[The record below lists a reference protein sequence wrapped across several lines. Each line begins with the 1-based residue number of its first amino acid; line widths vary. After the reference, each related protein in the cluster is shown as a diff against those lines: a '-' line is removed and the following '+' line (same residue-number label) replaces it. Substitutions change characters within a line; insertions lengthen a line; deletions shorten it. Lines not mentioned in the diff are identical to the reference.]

1 MADPTVLVS
10 HTVDAG
16 YWSDI
21 GAFRTELEARV
32 PELDLRVARTPP
44 ETRDL
49 AGEADAL
56 LATYV
61 STDLL
66 DAAPDLRW
74 IQALS
79 SGVDFLDLEAI
90 EAHGVALTN
99 AAGVH
104 AEPIAEQVLG
114 YLLTFERG
122 IHTGIRQQQ
131 EGVWQ
136 RYSGGEIRGK
146 TLGVVGLGAIGSRA
160 AEYAGAFGMTVVGT
174 KRDPSTAPE
183 PVDEVYAPD
192 GLFEVLGRSDYVL
205 LSCPLTPETRGLVGR
220 AELGAMK
227 GDAVL
232 VNVARGAVVDEDAL
246 VYALQQGGIRGA
258 ALDVFEEEPL
268 PPESPLWDLP
278 NVVVT
283 PHMAGSTPHKFER
296 IAEVFAA
303 NYGAFADGRLDE
315 LPNRVV

>member
-49 AGEADAL
+49 AGEAYAL

-315 LPNRVV
+315 LTNRVV

>member
-1 MADPTVLVS
+1 MTGPTVLVS

-16 YWSDI
+16 YWSDVEE
-21 GAFRTELEARV
+21 FRAELEARV
-32 PELDLRVARTPP
+32 PGLDLRVARTPP
-44 ETRDL
+44 ETREL
-49 AGEADAL
+49 IGEADAL

-61 STDLL
+61 ATDLL
-66 DAAPDLRW
+66 EAAPNLRW

-90 EAHGVALTN
+90 ADRGIALTN

-104 AEPIAEQVLG
+104 AEPIAEQVVG

-122 IHTGIRQQQ
+122 IHTGVRQQG
-131 EGVWQ
+131 EGVWR

-146 TLGVVGLGAIGSRA
+146 TLGIVGLGAIGGRA
-160 AEYAGAFGMTVVGT
+160 AEYAQAFGMTVVGT
-174 KRDPSTAPE
+174 KRDPDTAPAA
-183 PVDEVYAPD
+183 VDEVYAPD
-192 GLFEVLGRSDYVL
+192 GLFEVLGQSDYVL

-220 AELGAMK
+220 EELGAMK

-232 VNVARGAVVDEDAL
+232 VNVARGEVVDEEAL

-296 IAEVFAA
+296 IAEVFAT
-303 NYGAFADGRLDE
+303 NYEAFADGRLDE
-315 LPNRVV
+315 LENRVV

>member
-16 YWSDI
+16 YWSDVDD
-21 GAFRTELEARV
+21 FRAELEARV
-32 PELDLRVARTPP
+32 PGVDLRVARTPP
-44 ETRDL
+44 ETREL

-61 STDLL
+61 ATDLL
-66 DAAPDLRW
+66 EAAPDLRW

-79 SGVDFLDLEAI
+79 SGVDFLDLQAI
-90 EAHGVALTN
+90 EERGIALTN

-104 AEPIAEQVLG
+104 AEPIAEQVVG

-122 IHTGIRQQQ
+122 IHTGIQQQ
-131 EGVWQ
+131 GEGVWQ

-160 AEYAGAFGMTVVGT
+160 AEYADAFGMTVVGT
-174 KRDPSTAPE
+174 KRDPDAAPDT
-183 PVDEVYAPD
+183 VDEVYPPD
-192 GLFEVLGRSDYVL
+192 GLFEVLGQSDYVL

-220 AELGAMK
+220 EELGAMK

-232 VNVARGAVVDEDAL
+232 VNVARGEVVDEEAL
-246 VYALQQGGIRGA
+246 VYALQQGGIKGA

-278 NVVVT
+278 NAVLT
-283 PHMAGSTPHKFER
+283 PHMAGSTPYKFER
-296 IAEVFAA
+296 IAEIFAA
-303 NYGAFADGRLDE
+303 NYEAFADGRLDE
-315 LPNRVV
+315 LTNRVV

>member
-1 MADPTVLVS
+1 MTAPTVLVS
-10 HTVDAG
+10 HTVDAAS
-16 YWSDI
+16 WSDVE
-21 GAFRTELEARV
+21 AFRAELEARL
-32 PELDLRVARTPP
+32 PDLDLRVADTPP
-44 ETRDL
+44 ETREL
-49 AGEADAL
+49 AREAEIL

-66 DAAPDLRW
+66 DGAPDLKW

-90 EAHGVALTN
+90 EEQGVALTN

-104 AEPIAEQVLG
+104 AEPIAEQVMG

-122 IHTGIRQQQ
+122 LHTGIRQQEQ
-131 EGVWQ
+131 GVWQ
-136 RYSGGEIRGK
+136 RYSGGELRGK
-146 TLGVVGLGAIGSRA
+146 SLGVVGLGAIGTRV

-183 PVDEVYAPD
+183 AVDEVHGPD
-192 GLFEVLGRSDYVL
+192 GLFDVLDGADYVL

-220 AELGAMK
+220 RELGTMD
-227 GDAVL
+227 GEAVL
-232 VNVARGAVVDEDAL
+232 VNVARGEVVDQDAL

-268 PPESPLWDLP
+268 PGESPLWDLP

-283 PHMAGSTPHKFER
+283 PHMAGSTPYKFER
-296 IAEVFAA
+296 IADIFAE
-303 NYGAFADGRLDE
+303 NYEAFVDGRVEDLR
-315 LPNRVV
+315 NRVV

>member
-16 YWSDI
+16 YWSDVDD
-21 GAFRTELEARV
+21 FRTEIEARV
-32 PELDLRVARTPP
+32 PEVDLRVARTPS

-49 AGEADAL
+49 ASEADAL

-66 DAAPDLRW
+66 DAAPGLRW

-90 EAHGVALTN
+90 EARGVALTN

-122 IHTGIRQQQ
+122 IHTGIRQQE

-146 TLGVVGLGAIGSRA
+146 TLGIVGLGAIGSRA

-174 KRDPSTAPE
+174 KRDPETVPE
-183 PVDEVYAPD
+183 AVDEVYPPD
-192 GLFEVLGRSDYVL
+192 GLFEVLGRSDYVV

-220 AELGAMK
+220 EELGAMQ
-227 GDAVL
+227 GNAVL

-296 IAEVFAA
+296 IAGIFAA
-303 NYGAFADGRLDE
+303 NYEAFADGRLEE
-315 LPNRVV
+315 LRNRVV

>member
-10 HTVDAG
+10 HTVDGG
-16 YWSDI
+16 YWSDVDD
-21 GAFRTELEARV
+21 FRTEIEARV
-32 PELDLRVARTPP
+32 PEVDLRVSRTPS

-74 IQALS
+74 TQVLS

-122 IHTGIRQQQ
+122 IHTGIRQQR

-160 AEYAGAFGMTVVGT
+160 AEYAQAFGMTVVGT
-174 KRDPSTAPE
+174 KRDPDTAPAA
-183 PVDEVYAPD
+183 VDEVYAPD
-192 GLFEVLGRSDYVL
+192 GLFEVLGRSDYAL

-220 AELGAMK
+220 EELGVMK
-227 GDAVL
+227 AEAVL

-246 VYALQQGGIRGA
+246 VYALQQSGIRGA

-296 IAEVFAA
+296 AAEIFAA
-303 NYGAFADGRLDE
+303 NYGAFADGRPEE
-315 LPNRVV
+315 LRNRVV

>member
-1 MADPTVLVS
+1 
-10 HTVDAG
+10 
-16 YWSDI
+16 
-21 GAFRTELEARV
+21 
-32 PELDLRVARTPP
+32 
-44 ETRDL
+44 
-49 AGEADAL
+49 
-56 LATYV
+56 
-61 STDLL
+61 
-66 DAAPDLRW
+66 

-90 EAHGVALTN
+90 ADNGVALTN

-122 IHTGIRQQQ
+122 IHTGIQQQQ

-146 TLGVVGLGAIGSRA
+146 TLGIVGLGAIGSRA
-160 AEYAGAFGMTVVGT
+160 AEYAQAFGMTVVGT
-174 KRDPSTAPE
+174 KRDPDAAPE
-183 PVDEVYAPD
+183 AVDEGYAPE

-232 VNVARGAVVDEDAL
+232 VNVARGEVVDEEAL
-246 VYALQQGGIRGA
+246 IYALQQGGIRGA

-303 NYGAFADGRLDE
+303 NYEAFADGRLDE
-315 LPNRVV
+315 LTNRVV